1 MRLQQDRSGGAVVD
15 GAVDGSADRRWQRDQ
30 DDLVALAVHAQ
41 NPVAVAPRRGR
52 SMSAPV
58 ASKIRRPSS
67 PSIATR
73 AKSLGLVE
81 SPGGGQHGLEL
92 QVAQPE
98 GR

>member
-1 MRLQQDRSGGAVVD
+1 
-15 GAVDGSADRRWQRDQ
+15 
-30 DDLVALAVHAQ
+30 
-41 NPVAVAPRRGR
+41 
-52 SMSAPV
+52 MSAPV

-73 AKSLGLVE
+73 AKSLGLVGVA
-81 SPGGGQHGLEL
+81 GGGEQGLEL